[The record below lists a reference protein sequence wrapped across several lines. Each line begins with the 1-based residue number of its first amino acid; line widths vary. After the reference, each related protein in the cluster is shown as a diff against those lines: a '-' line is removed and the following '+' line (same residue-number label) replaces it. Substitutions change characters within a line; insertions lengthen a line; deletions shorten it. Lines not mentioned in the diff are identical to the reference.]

1 MTIDEL
7 QKNEELRRHE
17 FPVARA
23 KIFLAHSAASPLPR
37 RVAEA
42 VRDYAL
48 QGSQAAQD
56 SPVPPSRFQQTRE
69 LAARLIGA
77 QAEEIALIGPTSLAL
92 SVAAAGL
99 PLRKGDNI
107 LIYFDDY
114 PSNVYPWMALA
125 DKGVQVRLMNVRE
138 LGKIRPVD
146 VMGQVDEQTRLVAL
160 ASNHF
165 LAGFRPDL
173 ETISAYLRARN
184 ILFGVD
190 AIQTLGAFPM
200 AARHFDFLAAGAQK
214 WLLSPCGAG
223 LFYVRKSL
231 QETLLPRIYGW
242 HNVRSPGFVA
252 QEKMVFPPDGRRY
265 EVGTANLLGLVGMQA
280 ALELLL
286 EVGVENI
293 AADLLRKRAWL
304 VPALQQKGWTV
315 LQGDA
320 PPLNAS
326 GIISFYRAG
335 PEPADL
341 AGLFQKLREAGIE
354 MSLRSDRAGRQY
366 LRISA
371 HFYNTDAELRRT
383 LELL

>member
-7 QKNEELRRHE
+7 QTNEELRRHE
-17 FPVARA
+17 FPVARK

-37 RVAEA
+37 RVAA
-42 VRDYAL
+42 AL
-48 QGSQAAQD
+48 NEFVTQGSEDSQD
-56 SPVPPSRFQQTRE
+56 APFPLSRFQQIRE

-77 QAEEIALIGPTSLAL
+77 QAEEIAFVGPTSLAL
-92 SVAAAGL
+92 SIAAAGL

-125 DKGVQVRLMNVRE
+125 EKGVQVRLLNVRE
-138 LGKIRPVD
+138 LGKIRTVD

-160 ASNHF
+160 STNHF

-173 ETISAYLRARN
+173 EAIGPYLRERN
-184 ILFGVD
+184 ILLGVD
-190 AIQTLGAFPM
+190 AIQSLGAFPISVK
-200 AARHFDFLAAGAQK
+200 HLDFLAAGAHK
-214 WLLSPCGAG
+214 WLLGPCGAG
-223 LFYVRKSL
+223 IFYVRKSL
-231 QETLLPRIYGW
+231 QETLVPKIYGW
-242 HNVRSPGFVA
+242 HNVRCPEYVA
-252 QEKMVFPPDGRRY
+252 QEKLAFPPDSRRY
-265 EVGTANLLGLVGMQA
+265 ETGTPNLPGLAGMQA

-293 AADLLRKRAWL
+293 AAELLRKRAWL

-315 LQGDA
+315 LQGDVPA
-320 PPLNAS
+320 SNAS
-326 GIISFYRAG
+326 GIVSFYRAG
-335 PEPADL
+335 AEPAEM
-341 AGLFQKLREAGIE
+341 AGLFAKLRQAGVE
-354 MSLRSDRAGRQY
+354 MSLRGDRAGNQY

-371 HFYNTDAELRRT
+371 HFHNTDDELRRA

>member
-7 QKNEELRRHE
+7 HSNEELRRHE

-23 KIFLAHSAASPLPR
+23 KIFLAHSSSSPLPR

-48 QGSQAAQD
+48 QCSQGSQDAPFPTA
-56 SPVPPSRFQQTRE
+56 RLQQTRE

-77 QAEEIALIGPTSLAL
+77 QAEEIAFLGPTALAL

-114 PSNVYPWMALA
+114 PANVYPWMALA
-125 DKGVQVRLMNVRE
+125 EKGVQVRLMNVRE

-160 ASNHF
+160 SSTHF

-173 ETISAYLRARN
+173 EAIGKYLRERH

-190 AIQTLGAFPM
+190 AIQTLGAFPIS
-200 AARHFDFLAAGAQK
+200 AKNLDFLAAGSQK
-214 WLLSPCGAG
+214 WLLSPCGTG
-223 LFYVRKSL
+223 IFFVRRSL
-231 QETLLPRIYGW
+231 QEILVPKIYGC
-242 HNVRSPGFVA
+242 HNVRSPGFIA
-252 QEKMVFPPDGRRY
+252 QEKLVFAPDGRRY
-265 EVGTANLLGLVGMQA
+265 EVGTPNFLGLAGMQA

-293 AADLLRKRAWL
+293 AAELLRKRAWL

-315 LQGDA
+315 LQADA

-335 PEPADL
+335 AARADL
-341 AGLFQKLREAGIE
+341 AGLFEKLRAAGIE
-354 MSLRSDRAGRQY
+354 MSLRGDRAGRQY

-371 HFYNTDAELRRT
+371 HFYNTDDELRRT

>member
-1 MTIDEL
+1 MTIDQL
-7 QKNEELRRHE
+7 HANEELRRHE
-17 FPVARA
+17 FPVAGA

-42 VRDYAL
+42 VRECAL
-48 QGSQAAQD
+48 QCSQGSQDAAF
-56 SPVPPSRFQQTRE
+56 PPPRIQQTRE

-77 QAEEIALIGPTSLAL
+77 QAEEIALVGPTSLAL

-125 DKGVQVRLMNVRE
+125 EKGVQVRLMNVRE
-138 LGKIRPVD
+138 LGLIRPVD

-160 ASNHF
+160 STNHF

-173 ETISAYLRARN
+173 EAIGKYLRDRN
-184 ILFGVD
+184 ILLGVD
-190 AIQTLGAFPM
+190 AIQSLGAFPISV
-200 AARHFDFLAAGAQK
+200 RHLDFLAAGAHK

-223 LFYVRKSL
+223 IFYVRKSL
-231 QETLLPRIYGW
+231 QEKLVPKIYGW

-252 QEKMVFPPDGRRY
+252 QEKLAFPPDGRRY
-265 EVGTANLLGLVGMQA
+265 EVGTANLLGLAGMQA

-293 AADLLRKRAWL
+293 AAELLRKRAWL

-315 LQGDA
+315 LQADA
-320 PPLNAS
+320 PPPNAS
-326 GIISFYRAG
+326 GIITFCRAG
-335 PEPADL
+335 AAPADL
-341 AGLFQKLREAGIE
+341 AGLFEKLRGAGIE
-354 MSLRSDRAGRQY
+354 MSLRGDRAGRQY

-371 HFYNTDAELRRT
+371 HFYNTDDELRRT

>member
-1 MTIDEL
+1 
-7 QKNEELRRHE
+7 
-17 FPVARA
+17 
-23 KIFLAHSAASPLPR
+23 
-37 RVAEA
+37 
-42 VRDYAL
+42 
-48 QGSQAAQD
+48 
-56 SPVPPSRFQQTRE
+56 
-69 LAARLIGA
+69 
-77 QAEEIALIGPTSLAL
+77 
-92 SVAAAGL
+92 
-99 PLRKGDNI
+99 
-107 LIYFDDY
+107 
-114 PSNVYPWMALA
+114 
-125 DKGVQVRLMNVRE
+125 
-138 LGKIRPVD
+138 
-146 VMGQVDEQTRLVAL
+146 
-160 ASNHF
+160 
-165 LAGFRPDL
+165 
-173 ETISAYLRARN
+173 
-184 ILFGVD
+184 
-190 AIQTLGAFPM
+190 
-200 AARHFDFLAAGAQK
+200 
-214 WLLSPCGAG
+214 
-223 LFYVRKSL
+223 VRKSL

>member
-7 QKNEELRRHE
+7 HSNEELRRHE
-17 FPVARA
+17 FPVARS
-23 KIFLAHSAASPLPR
+23 KIFLAHSSASPFPR

-42 VRDYAL
+42 IRDFTL
-48 QGSQAAQD
+48 QGSEAAQD
-56 SPVPPSRFQQTRE
+56 SPFPPARLRRTRE

-77 QAEEIALIGPTSLAL
+77 EPEEIAFLGPTALAL

-114 PSNVYPWMALA
+114 PANVYPWLALA
-125 DKGVQVRLMNVRE
+125 EKGVQVRLMNVRE

-160 ASNHF
+160 ATNHY

-173 ETISAYLRARN
+173 ETIGQYLRERN

-190 AIQTLGAFPM
+190 AIQSLGAFPLS
-200 AARHFDFLAAGAQK
+200 ARHFDFMASGAQK

-223 LFYVRKSL
+223 IFYVRRSL
-231 QETLLPRIYGW
+231 QEVLVPKIYGCN
-242 HNVRSPGFVA
+242 NVRSPGLVA
-252 QEKMVFPPDGRRY
+252 QEKMVFPTDGRRY
-265 EVGTANLLGLVGMQA
+265 EVGTGNWLGLAGMQA

-286 EVGVENI
+286 EVGVDNI
-293 AADLLRKRAWL
+293 AAELLRKRAWL

-315 LQGDA
+315 LQADA

-335 PEPADL
+335 AEPADL
-341 AGLFQKLREAGIE
+341 AALFKKLRDAGIE
-354 MSLRSDRAGRQY
+354 MSMREDRTGRQH

-371 HFYNTDAELRRT
+371 HFYNTDDELQRT